1 MRQDPRVPF
10 AAEVRVKCQSWD
22 QFAVVAAQN
31 LSRGGIFL
39 RTNTPA
45 PLHSRVQ
52 VILTDPNGSEFQI
65 AGRVAH
71 VVSADRAV
79 VENREPG
86 IGVQFE
92 PAEPRIAEAI
102 LMLVRLHAPSH
113 LSGMGRKPSMAP
125 ARPPGPAPTPTP
137 APAPASQ
144 GAPSPRHTLAGM
156 LAATEAPQSR
166 PSTPERRT
174 LPVGSGDSGIR
185 PVELASTMLFES
197 AREPDTEDAA
207 RSVRREARS
216 TLRGAAP
223 PAPSAPVTEG
233 RRTTLFGLSSP
244 ELAATQLAGAAAPAP
259 PEALD
264 LLGQTLRGAAIP
276 ASRTLEEI
284 PTETPEEV
292 VPVEVLDDDVPIE
305 VEVPEAR
312 TAEPPTF
319 VPAGIEPPT
328 VVPAGIEPPTV
339 VPAGAEPPTLVPA
352 GAEPPTRIPAGEPP
366 THIPSGDEPP
376 TGAIAAAPPHKTTLV
391 GLASP
396 LAAQADEPPTTIWA
410 RTAAALEAE
419 EEDVEIEADEPETAV
434 VVAATEPPTLVPRAE
449 EPATRAVERALPM
462 DRREALRAA
471 LRRELRRVWTGTPHE
486 VLGAV
491 PGEALASI
499 RQRLVQRARRF
510 HPNAHLR
517 AAPDV
522 HRLLREI
529 TTRLVAAYAAIA
541 REERL
546 QRHMTGAPAPRAVR
560 VSLPPDPLDRYS
572 DITLAAPPAPPHEE
586 VAQKVEAGRSALSE
600 RRFDEARRL
609 FEAALE
615 LDPDDASARAGR
627 ELVLGFFA
635 LAAHSEASAQDH
647 FEAALALDEAFD
659 EAALQVR
666 RLLQRRRDGARNPRR
681 LGS

>member
-10 AAEVRVKCQSWD
+10 AAEVRVRCQSWD

-39 RTNTPA
+39 RTDTPA

-65 AGRVAH
+65 SGRIAH
-71 VVSADRAV
+71 VVSPDRAV

-102 LMLVRLHAPSH
+102 LMLVRLHAPAH
-113 LSGMGRKPSMAP
+113 LSGLGRKPSMAP
-125 ARPPGPAPTPTP
+125 ARPPGT
-137 APAPASQ
+137 APATAPAT
-144 GAPSPRHTLAGM
+144 APRNTLAGM

-174 LPVGSGDSGIR
+174 LPVGSGESGIR
-185 PVELASTMLFES
+185 PVELGSTMLFES
-197 AREPDTEDAA
+197 AREPDAEDAQP
-207 RSVRREARS
+207 SVRREARS

-233 RRTTLFGLSSP
+233 RRTTLFGFAATGLADASP
-244 ELAATQLAGAAAPAP
+244 EGA
-259 PEALD
+259 D
-264 LLGQTLRGAAIP
+264 LLSQTLRGAEIP
-276 ASRTLEEI
+276 AARAA
-284 PTETPEEV
+284 EEV
-292 VPVEVLDDDVPIE
+292 PIEAADDEVPIEVDDVPIE
-305 VEVPEAR
+305 VEAPADHA
-312 TAEPPTF
+312 AEPATF
-319 VPAGIEPPT
+319 
-328 VVPAGIEPPTV
+328 
-339 VPAGAEPPTLVPA
+339 VPAGAEPPTVVP
-352 GAEPPTRIPAGEPP
+352 PGEPP
-366 THIPSGDEPP
+366 TVVPRGEPPTFVPTGDEPA
-376 TGAIAAAPPHKTTLV
+376 TGVAVALPHKSTLV
-391 GLASP
+391 GIASP
-396 LAAQADEPPTTIWA
+396 LAPPADEPPTTVWG
-410 RTAAALEAE
+410 RTAAAPAAE
-419 EEDVEIEADEPETAV
+419 EPAVEELAADELALEEATVEEPAALDEVEIEADEPETAP
-434 VVAATEPPTLVPRAE
+434 AAAPAQPATIAE
-449 EPATRAVERALPM
+449 GPQVPATRAVERALPM
-462 DRREALRAA
+462 ERREALRAA

-486 VLGAV
+486 ILGAA
-491 PGEALASI
+491 PGEALASL
-499 RQRLVQRARRF
+499 RQRLVQRARRY

-529 TTRLVAAYAAIA
+529 TTRLVAAYATIA

-546 QRHMTGAPAPRAVR
+546 QRHMTGAPAARTVR

-586 VAQKVEAGRSALSE
+586 VARTVEAGRSALSE
-600 RRFDEARRL
+600 RRFDEARHL
-609 FEAALE
+609 FEAALA
-615 LDPDDASARAGR
+615 LDPDDAAARGGR

-635 LAAHSEASAQDH
+635 LAAHNEARAQDH
-647 FEAALALDEAFD
+647 FEAALALDESFD

-666 RLLQRRRDGARNPRR
+666 RLHQRRRDGARNPRR
-681 LGS
+681 LGI